1 MDGKGDAKYAK
12 ELFPIVYG
20 FLKGICK
27 EAAEELKKKHKNV
40 CNYMWFAQFTIV
52 DVMPVAVCFEHV
64 FPHSRGV

>member
-1 MDGKGDAKYAK
+1 MGGKGDAKYAK

-40 CNYMWFAQFTIV
+40 CNYMWFA
-52 DVMPVAVCFEHV
+52 
-64 FPHSRGV
+64 